1 MNHPESSFL
10 LTYILS
16 GTLATVAALLFL
28 LNRALKIANWSV
40 RDRTRTVWGGT
51 ALLVAF
57 YVAALLPSRLG
68 LYHGTQVPTIQY
80 GILIPIVAGIILFLK
95 WRPLKRVV
103 EAVPQ
108 QWLIGVQVYRT
119 LGVIFLV
126 LYAGARLPGLFA
138 LPAGVGDVSVG
149 LLALWISTVYM
160 RKVPH
165 STTRLRAWNLLGIA
179 DLVVAVTMGLLT
191 SPSPVQIFALDAPN
205 ELITQFPLVMVPV
218 FAVPLSI
225 LLHLASLQKLRQTES
240 IQKLQRTTLA
250 NEPG

>member
-1 MNHPESSFL
+1 MHHPVPGFL
-10 LTYILS
+10 LPYILS
-16 GTLATVAALLFL
+16 GTLATLAALLFG
-28 LNRALKIANWSV
+28 LNRALKIANWPD
-40 RDRTRTVWGGT
+40 RDRTRTVWSGA
-51 ALLVAF
+51 ALLAAF
-57 YVAALLPSRLG
+57 YIAALLPSRLG

-95 WRPLKRVV
+95 WRTLKRVV

-108 QWLIGVQVYRT
+108 QWLVGVQVYRT

-149 LLALWISTVYM
+149 LLALWIGITHT
-160 RKVPH
+160 RKGPH
-165 STTRLRAWNLLGIA
+165 STTLLRRWNLFGIA
-179 DLVVAVTMGLLT
+179 DLTVAVTMGFLT
-191 SPSPVQIFALDAPN
+191 SPSPLQIFALDAPN
-205 ELITQFPLVMVPV
+205 ELITQFPLVMIPV

-240 IQKLQRTTLA
+240 IQKLQPTTLA